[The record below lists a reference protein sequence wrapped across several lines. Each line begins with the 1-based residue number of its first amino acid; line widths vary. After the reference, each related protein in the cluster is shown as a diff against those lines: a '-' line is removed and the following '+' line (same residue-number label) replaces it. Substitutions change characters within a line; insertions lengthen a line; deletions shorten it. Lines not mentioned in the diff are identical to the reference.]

1 MTTIRPLTSSDLED
15 WTRLWTEY
23 LAFYETSRP
32 EDIFALTWARI
43 HDPDEALHARI
54 AVADG
59 RAIGLV
65 HFLYHRTFWDAED
78 RCYLNDLYVS
88 PDARGTGA
96 GQALIEA
103 VYAHAKAAR
112 AAQVYWLTAE
122 DNVAA
127 RALYD
132 RIGVKTE
139 FIKYVGPLA
148 S

>member
-1 MTTIRPLTSSDLED
+1 MTIIRPLTPADRQD

-32 EDIFALTWARI
+32 EDVFDLTWARI
-43 HDPDEALHARI
+43 QDPDEALHARI
-54 AVADG
+54 AVRDG
-59 RAIGLV
+59 VALGLV

-103 VYAHAKAAR
+103 VYVHAKDAG

-122 DNVAA
+122 DNTTA

-139 FIKYVGPLA
+139 FIKYVGPPA